1 MYEDDT
7 DNEDYETM
15 YTMRN
20 PDEFINQIRRLVFAG
35 FGIKDIGEDELQ
47 TLIQNIDEEEMNRTI
62 SFEECKVIAMEYLEP
77 KKIRRRVK
85 YFLTEENFT
94 NLVEAINSRL
104 VSNLI
109 TELVDDGQ
117 LESAWDSEANDFIFW
132 VADKKI
138 GE

>member
-35 FGIKDIGEDELQ
+35 FGIKDLGEDELQ

-62 SFEECKVIAMEYLEP
+62 SFEECKLIAMEYLEP

>member
-35 FGIKDIGEDELQ
+35 FGIKDLGEDELQ